1 MRIKNNPYF
10 QSSNFG
16 PLKKHL
22 GKLCGI
28 NTDKIYLNHIHQLFI
43 AIFKDH
49 QHETY
54 KEHMDENSS
63 NNFSTFDEPY
73 LELFLWA
80 VLTNKWILVDY
91 FWPRLQTPL
100 LGALIAG
107 SICSKLA
114 HVNKADKSSDYKGLS
129 TRKIKFQTIA
139 SEIIEKAFLNDQSKA
154 FSLLDLRNPRWGDKN
169 LLNISHIGYL
179 RAFVASKFSSQ
190 CSLNLYTYMCI
201 VYLDFFHRSI
211 LSTVHKERMEKRFCQ
226 TPSTDKYDWSVHTYD
241 CVDTI
246 GRIPTRIG

>member
-1 MRIKNNPYF
+1 MEVKESDVWTSQGSQEVGRNQKGRLKN
-10 QSSNFG
+10 SG
-16 PLKKHL
+16 RATGTKCEK
-22 GKLCGI
+22 
-28 NTDKIYLNHIHQLFI
+28 
-43 AIFKDH
+43 AIIGQMFN
-49 QHETY
+49 Y

-190 CSLNLYTYMCI
+190 CSLNLYTYNLH
-201 VYLDFFHRSI
+201 VY
-211 LSTVHKERMEKRFCQ
+211 
-226 TPSTDKYDWSVHTYD
+226 
-241 CVDTI
+241 CVS
-246 GRIPTRIG
+246 